1 MRRTR
6 SLLATALV
14 SLASASLLT
23 ACAGTPAE
31 SASEDDKA
39 APAPSQ
45 GIVAGTLEV
54 KAQRPSLTLR
64 NTTELVVGYMVVD
77 KDQMVVALYPP
88 CNTQC
93 PTIEQGASVQVPY
106 SKIGGYTDASTEA
119 VVMWWTYRR
128 QADGSLRP
136 ESAVQTTRIGL

>member
-1 MRRTR
+1 MQRTTTRLMRAVTAL
-6 SLLATALV
+6 SALGLLAAC
-14 SLASASLLT
+14 SDSPASKVFT
-23 ACAGTPAE
+23 DE
-31 SASEDDKA
+31 SAT
-39 APAPSQ
+39 PSPNQ

-54 KAQRPSLTLR
+54 KAQRPNLTLR

-77 KDQMVVALYPP
+77 KDEMVIALYPP

-93 PTIEQGASVQVPY
+93 PTLVQGASVQVPY
-106 SKIGGYTDASTEA
+106 SQISGYTAQSTEA

-136 ESAVQTTRIGL
+136 EGAVQTTRIRL

>member
-6 SLLATALV
+6 SLLATAIV
-14 SLASASLLT
+14 SLATASLLT
-23 ACAGTPAE
+23 ACAGTPVD
-31 SASEDDKA
+31 STSEDDKA
-39 APAPSQ
+39 SPAPSQ

-54 KAQRPSLTLR
+54 KAQKPALTLR

-77 KDQMVVALYPP
+77 KDQMVIALYPP

-93 PTIEQGASVQVPY
+93 PTIVQGASVQVPY
-106 SKIGGYTDASTEA
+106 SQISGYTDKSTEA